1 MYIFT
6 IFYMAIIKGPQ
17 PDRDLYKTP
26 SYVLRLVDL
35 VGTLGMRDCGGSV
48 NFQFSD
54 SRQVVNEC
62 LLLLGLNQ

>member
-1 MYIFT
+1 MYILT

-17 PDRDLYKTP
+17 TDKDLYKRP
-26 SYVLRLVDL
+26 SYVLCLVVL
-35 VGTLGMRDCGGSV
+35 IGTLGMRDFGGSV